1 MHNICKAAEESLD
14 YERIYND
21 LKENSVNNKV
31 SIREVI
37 ASSAV
42 HVAYELRSKLIII
55 FSETGHTTKCL
66 AKYKPIMPIISVS
79 SNKKLLQKECIN
91 RGVIPHYLSE
101 EELLK
106 PMEDLV
112 LDILEHFKKHKF
124 IQTNIEN
131 GKC

>member
-21 LKENSVNNKV
+21 LKENSVNNLA
-31 SIREVI
+31 IREII

-79 SNKKLLQKECIN
+79 SNKKLL
-91 RGVIPHYLSE
+91 
-101 EELLK
+101 
-106 PMEDLV
+106 
-112 LDILEHFKKHKF
+112 
-124 IQTNIEN
+124 
-131 GKC
+131 